1 MRLLRFARND
11 IINAC
16 VRIFHVTDI
25 VLASN
30 SPRRRELLALLQWN
44 FTVSV
49 ADIDESIETFG
60 ESPAEYVLRLAE
72 TKARTIASRMEAGQI
87 VLAADTT
94 VVNGLDIL
102 GKPGSD
108 AEALAMLT
116 QLRGRIHQVYTGIA
130 LLRTSDGFLLTD
142 LCVTDVPMRNYSDEE
157 IRAYIATRDP
167 FDKAGAYAIQHAE
180 FHPVENL
187 TGCFASVMGLP
198 LCHVTR
204 LLRKMDVNPNAD
216 VPANCQKYLEYECPV
231 YESILSGAA

>member
-1 MRLLRFARND
+1 M
-11 IINAC
+11 
-16 VRIFHVTDI
+16 TDI

-30 SPRRRELLALLQWN
+30 SPRRRELLALTQWN

-49 ADIDESIETFG
+49 ADIDETTREN

-72 TKARTIASRMEAGQI
+72 TKARAIASRMETGRI

-94 VVNGLDIL
+94 VVNGRDIL

-142 LCVTDVPMRNYSDEE
+142 LCVTDVPMRKYSDEE
-157 IRAYIATRDP
+157 MRAYIATRDP

-187 TGCFASVMGLP
+187 RGCFAGVMGLP

-216 VPANCQKYLEYECPV
+216 VPAICQKHLEYECPV
-231 YESILSGAA
+231 YERILSDT

>member
-1 MRLLRFARND
+1 M
-11 IINAC
+11 
-16 VRIFHVTDI
+16 TDI

-30 SPRRRELLALLQWN
+30 SPRRRELLALTQWN

-49 ADIDESIETFG
+49 ADIDETTREN

-72 TKARTIASRMEAGQI
+72 TKARAIVSRMETGRI

-94 VVNGLDIL
+94 VVNGRDIL

-130 LLRTSDGFLLTD
+130 LLRASDGFLLTD
-142 LCVTDVPMRNYSDEE
+142 LCVTEVPMRKYSDEE
-157 IRAYIATRDP
+157 MRAYIATRDP

-187 TGCFASVMGLP
+187 RGCFASVMGLP

-204 LLRKMDVNPNAD
+204 LLRKMDVHPNAD
-216 VPANCQKYLEYECPV
+216 VPANCQKHLEYECPV
-231 YESILSGAA
+231 YERILSDT